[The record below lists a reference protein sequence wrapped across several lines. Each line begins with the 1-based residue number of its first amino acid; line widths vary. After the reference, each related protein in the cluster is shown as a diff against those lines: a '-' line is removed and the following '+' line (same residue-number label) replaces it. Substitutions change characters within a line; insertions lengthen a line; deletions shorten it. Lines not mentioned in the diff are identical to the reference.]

1 MMNQLISII
10 SIPIMLFT
18 SPSQSNII
26 KPVNLDISSVDYRIE
41 LQNEIDFKINTFNEI
56 KRKVNLRVNQMYR
69 DEIQKSKGIDITILA
84 TYYTHLPSEGSGT
97 GFMAN
102 GDRVHYGAIACPYN
116 IPFGSKIVLENG
128 KEFICK
134 DRGNPDYIKH
144 RNDGI
149 YRMDIYIPK
158 YDHESNSQYQT
169 RVRNYGTDLLKAKLF
184 LN

>member
-1 MMNQLISII
+1 MIKELISAL
-10 SIPIMLFT
+10 SIPIMIFT
-18 SPSQSNII
+18 SPNKLNVIE
-26 KPVNLDISSVDYRIE
+26 PVEISVVDYRVELMNNIE
-41 LQNEIDFKINTFNEI
+41 FKLDTFNEI
-56 KRKVNLRVNQMYR
+56 QQKVNRRVEQMYQ
-69 DEIQKSKGIDITILA
+69 DEIQKAQGIDITILA

-102 GDRVHYGAIACPYN
+102 GERVHYGAIACPYN

-144 RNDGI
+144 RNDGV
-149 YRMDIYIPK
+149 YRVDIYIPK
-158 YDHESNSQYQT
+158 YHHESDYEYQT